1 MPFIEQRY
9 RPKID
14 WYIMDAEKGSF
25 SEAITGLT
33 DTLKDRDIIPADY
46 FNGALNY
53 TCTQLYRKCSPQCA
67 RTLSHMLINY
77 FYLSEPRYVK
87 LEDALGMITGMI
99 TLFES
104 GEITSRVALTPVIVA
119 SLGELLDLVK
129 ISYVAYEKRAKAK
142 NGDLT

>member
-9 RPKID
+9 RPNID
-14 WYIMDAEKGSF
+14 WYILDAEKGSF

-33 DTLKDRDIIPADY
+33 ETLKDRDIIPADF

-67 RTLSHMLINY
+67 QTLSHMLINF

-87 LEDALGMITGMI
+87 LEDALGMITGI
-99 TLFES
+99 IALFES
-104 GEITSRVALTPVIVA
+104 EEITSRVTLTPIVVE
-119 SLGELLDLVK
+119 SLGKLLDLVK
-129 ISYVAYEKRAKAK
+129 ISYVAYEKKAKEK
-142 NGDLT
+142 NGDLQ

>member
-14 WYIMDAEKGSF
+14 WYILDAEKGSF
-25 SEAITGLT
+25 SEALTGLT
-33 DTLKDRDIIPADY
+33 ETLKDRDIIPADF

-67 RTLSHMLINY
+67 GTLTLMLLNF

-87 LEDALGMITGMI
+87 LEDALGLLTGMI
-99 TLFES
+99 TMFETN
-104 GEITSRVALTPVIVA
+104 EIVSRV
-119 SLGELLDLVK
+119 SD
-129 ISYVAYEKRAKAK
+129 
-142 NGDLT
+142 NGI